1 MPETLDSRIMNDTS
15 METKRLRA
23 CTAAA
28 ACLAA
33 ALLAGCIGVPDAR
46 QMEEIRAE
54 AAETRVA
61 ALETSGTP
69 GERGE
74 CLTGPLSLAEALEK
88 GLALNLALR
97 RETLERDIAAG
108 KIQAAMQN
116 ALPSLSASGGYTRLD
131 DELWRE
137 DAAGNRTR
145 GRFADRYAAGLR
157 LSQPLFNGHVASAIR
172 AARLYREWAEAR
184 IRDAEDAVRCDVV
197 AAYCKAVLDGHLLQV
212 QVSALETAQRQ
223 LDEAGVRRREGMASP
238 YDVLR
243 ATVEVSNFKAQVLRA
258 QNERDLAF
266 TELFRLIGASPE
278 SRVELTDP
286 LPLVKES
293 ISFPDALRTALA
305 RRSDLA
311 VAEYAVRLQREALR
325 NAVGD
330 YCPAVDFFATQEW
343 DNPDPH
349 DSTRDDWGDEWTVG
363 VQFSWTLF
371 DGFGRRGAVRQQEA
385 ALRQQEIA
393 LQDAEESVVSSI
405 RQLVLSL
412 ETAGEFAESQSRNLE
427 TAREALRLVEV
438 GLREGQNTQ
447 VEVMDA
453 RQALTTASANYYQ
466 SIYDHAMVRVSLLRA
481 MGTLADAP
489 DPSVPVFPVPSDS
502 GPDAEADPVP

>member
-1 MPETLDSRIMNDTS
+1 MNDTS

-23 CTAAA
+23 RTAAA
-28 ACLAA
+28 TCLAA
-33 ALLAGCIGVPDAR
+33 ALLAGCAGVPDAR
-46 QMEEIRAE
+46 QMGQIREDAAE
-54 AAETRVA
+54 ARLA
-61 ALETSGTP
+61 ALETRGTP

-74 CLTGPLSLAEALEK
+74 CLSGPLSLAEALEK
-88 GLALNLALR
+88 GLAMNLSLQ
-97 RETLERDIAAG
+97 RETLEREIAAG
-108 KIQAAMQN
+108 KIQSAMQN
-116 ALPSLSASGGYTRLD
+116 ALPSLSATGGYTRLD

-137 DAAGNRTR
+137 NDDGTRTR

-157 LSQPLFNGHVASAIR
+157 IAQPLFNGHIAAAIR

-184 IRDAEDAVRCDVV
+184 IRDAEEAVRCDVV
-197 AAYCKAVLDGHLLQV
+197 AAYCRAVLHGHLLQV

-223 LDEAGVRRREGMASP
+223 LDDALVRRREGMASH

-243 ATVEVSNFKAQVLRA
+243 ATVEVSNFKAQVLQA
-258 QNERDLAF
+258 QNERDLSF

-286 LPLVKES
+286 LPLVKET

-305 RRSDLA
+305 RRADLA
-311 VAEYAVRLQREALR
+311 VAEYAVRLQREAVR

-330 YCPAVDFFATQEW
+330 YFPAVEIFATESW
-343 DNPDPH
+343 GNPDPH
-349 DSTRDDWGDEWTVG
+349 DASRDEWDDEWTAG
-363 VQFSWTLF
+363 LQFSWTLF
-371 DGFGRRGAVRQQEA
+371 DGFGRRGAVHQQQA
-385 ALRQQEIA
+385 ALRQQELA
-393 LQDAEESVVSSI
+393 LQDAEESVVSTI

-412 ETAGEFAESQSRNLE
+412 QTAEEFAESQSRNLE

-453 RQALTTASANYYQ
+453 RRALTTASANYYQ

-481 MGTLADAP
+481 MGTLAESP
-489 DPSVPVFPVPSDS
+489 DPSVPVFPAAPEP
-502 GPDAEADPVP
+502 GPDTEPEPAP